1 MTDKV
6 NIMTEATERLE
17 AQGRDLADAMHLALA
32 GRIAA
37 LRRQR
42 DMSFDQLAS
51 QCGISKGMVVAIEQ
65 GKANPSI
72 ATLCRL
78 AAGLRLSVT
87 DLLDLS
93 QAVPSRLQIIP
104 PDGARELWRGPN
116 GGSAILLVGSDGP
129 DMLEQWIWT
138 LFPGERFDGDS
149 HSAGTQE
156 LLHVL
161 DGSLL
166 VEIEGNGEILPQGAS
181 AHART
186 DCPHAYA
193 CNGTEP
199 VRFVM
204 TVWEPGRRP

>member
-6 NIMTEATERLE
+6 NIMTDAADRVD
-17 AQGRDLADAMHLALA
+17 AQGQDLADAMHLALA
-32 GRIAA
+32 CRIAA

-42 DMSFDQLAS
+42 GMSFDQLAS

-78 AAGLRLSVT
+78 ATGLRLSVT

-93 QAVPSRLQIIP
+93 QAVPSRLQIVP
-104 PDGARELWRGPN
+104 PDGARELWRGPH
-116 GGSAILLVGSDGP
+116 GGSALLLVGSDGP

-138 LFPGERFDGDS
+138 LFPGERFDGES

-161 DGSLL
+161 EGSLL
-166 VEIEGNGEILPQGAS
+166 VEIEGNGHLLSQGAS

-186 DCPHAYA
+186 DCPHAY
-193 CNGTEP
+193 CCDGTVP

-204 TVWEPGRRP
+204 TVLEPGRRS